1 MRRWERGIQ
10 PLEIAENQCPE
21 WIIFK
26 NVPPDVI
33 SIEGVSWLC
42 SLIGKPLRK
51 FIREGLNVK
60 ACIIRDKAIPCPEK
74 LSIEMEDDEIV
85 SIEVVQVKPREY
97 NVVRKRVWRVVQDQR
112 VPIKE
117 PLKQAVPIILDSEG
131 VARETSKNDKAGTET
146 PMGNEKENAEVPS
159 APQTSKKKSKKKMKK
174 AQKRLGSA
182 MDSVVGEGGSQ
193 PAALPEDDGNTS
205 NVPEPLLKGEGSP
218 TIAIISQEA
227 ESSPVSGLQGDENES
242 GKVTSEEEHYEIPHG
257 RKKATFDEFL
267 QFSRPAK
274 QKLKQ
279 SSGVQT
285 RFKHNRR

>member
-1 MRRWERGIQ
+1 MRRWEKGIQ

-51 FIREGLNVK
+51 FIREGLDVK

-85 SIEVVQVKPREY
+85 SIEVVQVKPGEY
-97 NVVRKRVWRVVQDQR
+97 NVGQKRVWRVVQDQR
-112 VPIKE
+112 KPTKE
-117 PLKQAVPIILDSEG
+117 PLKQDVPIILDSEG
-131 VARETSKNDKAGTET
+131 IVRVTGENDKVEGTET
-146 PMGNEKENAEVPS
+146 PMGTGKANAEVS
-159 APQTSKKKSKKKMKK
+159 SVPQASKKKSKKKKK
-174 AQKRLGSA
+174 KSQKRLGSA
-182 MDSVVGEGGSQ
+182 MDSAVEEGGSQ
-193 PAALPEDDGNTS
+193 PTVVPEDDGNTG
-205 NVPEPLLKGEGSP
+205 NVPEPLLQGVESP
-218 TIAIISQEA
+218 TIAIISHEA
-227 ESSPVSGLQGDENES
+227 ESPPDSGLQGDENES
-242 GKVTSEEEHYEIPHG
+242 GKVTSEEEPEISRV

-267 QFSRPAK
+267 QYSRPAK
-274 QKLKQ
+274 QKRKLG
-279 SSGVQT
+279 SGVQT